1 MKKLCVFPSDPIEEY
16 LKKGEIKNQYY
27 NPLNFFDEIHVMNPS
42 YKKVDVGSVQIMGGN
57 ARMLIHSIGKVSL
70 ANMYFKKNKVLDI
83 IRRIKPDLIRTYN
96 PLVQGWV
103 AFYCSK
109 KLNLPY
115 IVSLH
120 GQYDKDI
127 PNEYLQKKKYLKFLK
142 LFLTKSIT
150 QKSVISNAN
159 FVICV
164 YNHLISYA
172 KENGAKNVEVVI
184 NQIDLEQ
191 FNKNINP
198 AIKKDK
204 PIIMNVGVLR
214 KIKNQECLIY
224 AIKNLDVYLVLIG
237 DGEMYLELKN
247 LTKKL
252 GVENKVIFVKSVPHS
267 QIQNYYA
274 SAKIFAIPSTAMG
287 FPITALE
294 ALATRCVT
302 VIAERFERKSEPI
315 DSAVVYVKNNPKNFE
330 QAFKD
335 ILENPKKYESYIET
349 AQEILKTIDK
359 KTMEEKEISFYK
371 QYCNL

>member
-16 LKKGEIKNQYY
+16 LKKGEIKNRYY
-27 NPLNFFDEIHVMNPS
+27 NPLNFFDEIHVINPS
-42 YKKVDVGSVQIMGGN
+42 NKKVDVEPLQIMGGN
-57 ARMLIHSIGKVSL
+57 ARMVIHSIGKVSL

-83 IRRIKPDLIRTYN
+83 IRRVKPDLIRTYN
-96 PLVQGWV
+96 PLVQGWL
-103 AFYCSK
+103 AYYCSK
-109 KLNLPY
+109 KLNLPF

-120 GQYDKDI
+120 GNYDKDI
-127 PNEYLQKKKYLKFLK
+127 LNEYLQKKNYLKFLK
-142 LFLTKSIT
+142 LFLTKFIT
-150 QKSVISNAN
+150 QKSVMSNAN
-159 FVICV
+159 LVICV

-172 KENGAKNVEVVI
+172 NENGAKNVEVII

-191 FNKNINP
+191 FSNNIKP

-252 GVENKVIFVKSVPHS
+252 GIENKVIFIKSVPHS

-274 SAKIFAIPSTAMG
+274 SAIIFAIPSTAMG

-302 VIAERFERKSEPI
+302 VIAERLERKSEAI
-315 DSAVVYVKNNPKNFE
+315 DSAVIYIKNNPENFE
-330 QAFKD
+330 HAFKD
-335 ILENPKKYESYIET
+335 ILENPKKYESYIEK

-371 QYCNL
+371 KYCNL